1 MNNMMEWAIM
11 FFHSGRII
19 GQRDFLRD
27 QINVYV
33 GMYGV
38 PTHCVWWM
46 APDKTE
52 TIYQGLTFRL
62 FLYGGK
68 GHVQYIEDFVVE
80 RAIYDSVN
88 DMYKIY
94 SISSIFH
101 DLMTSGTFKAGK
113 LTNNKD
119 QPINALN
126 VLKNV
131 IGYLGLNVIATNAT
145 ERIGYFAF
153 SFDPNFTYLDFITK
167 ICYDNKWEWY
177 INGTT
182 LFVSDYFYFKDQH
195 IKMADV
201 EEPVKKEINYGML
214 KHILVDGETCQPGS
228 TYEDNQY
235 RVLWVIYS
243 VGGEISGLMS
253 VMLQK
258 IINKHLTE
266 NRYLNTLFEVSDR
279 LILERKLNQIK
290 QQEVIL
296 GKKYG
301 EVTDDNRDDYEAPE
315 FTGDYKSCP
324 KSVKKR
330 QFVERYTKDSPPI
343 IYNKDVI
350 QTSPYA
356 GDGVGMLFP
365 QDEAH
370 HLLFSPYGD
379 REDPL
384 IGPAYWGFNE
394 DVPKRDDKKDF
405 RLQLPNN
412 TAVYYD
418 SESGILYIIAN
429 NRLIINT
436 QGVVSSDTDNIPVP
450 NAPKIDMKEQEIL
463 LKGGGGRYYID
474 ISNGKLELG
483 PDVTINGNLTVKG
496 QAKASTLAT
505 QITPNVDTAIKQKVI
520 TPG

>member
-1 MNNMMEWAIM
+1 MMEWGIM
-11 FFHSGRII
+11 FFHNGKVI
-19 GQRDFLRD
+19 GQRDFLKD

-33 GMYGV
+33 GLYGV

-46 APDKTE
+46 APDKTK
-52 TIYQGLTFRL
+52 TIYQGLAFRL

-68 GHVQYIEDFVVE
+68 GHIQYIEDFVVE

-94 SISSIFH
+94 AVSVVFH
-101 DLMTSGTFKAGK
+101 DIMTSGSLKAGK

-119 QPINALN
+119 QPISGLK

-131 IGYLGLNVIATNAT
+131 LGYLGLNVVATNAT
-145 ERIGYFAF
+145 DRIGYFSF
-153 SFDPNFTYLDFITK
+153 SFDPSFTYLDFITK

-182 LFVSDYFYFKDQH
+182 LFVSDYFYVKDQY

-201 EEPVKKEINYGML
+201 EEPVKKEINYGMF

-228 TYEDNQY
+228 VYGEKNQY
-235 RVLWVIYS
+235 RVLWVIFS

-258 IINKHLTE
+258 TINKHLTE
-266 NRYLNTLFEVSDR
+266 NRYLNTLFEVSNR
-279 LILERKLNQIK
+279 LVAERRLKQIK
-290 QQEVIL
+290 QEDIIL
-296 GKKYG
+296 GRKYG

-315 FTGDYKSCP
+315 FTGDYKSAP

-330 QFVERYTKDSPPI
+330 QFVERYTKDSPPL

-405 RLQLPNN
+405 RLQLPDGTCIYNHH
-412 TAVYYD
+412 D
-418 SESGILYIIAN
+418 SALHIIAEKRVIVSYGGIDSTESTAPTN
-429 NRLIINT
+429 KADIIID
-436 QGVVSSDTDNIPVP
+436 SDGIMIEND
-450 NAPKIDMKEQEIL
+450 AGSM
-463 LKGGGGRYYID
+463 YID
-474 ISNGKLELG
+474 LGNNGIELG
-483 PDVTINGNLTVKG
+483 ANVTINGNLTVKG

-505 QITPNVDTAIKQKVI
+505 QVTPNVDTAIKQKVI